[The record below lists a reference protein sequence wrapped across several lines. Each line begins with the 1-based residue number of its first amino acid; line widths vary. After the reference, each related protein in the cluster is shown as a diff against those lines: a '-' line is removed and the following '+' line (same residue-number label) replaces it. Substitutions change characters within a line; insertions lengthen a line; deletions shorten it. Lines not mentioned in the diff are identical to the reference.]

1 MHAGTGKVQIMFV
14 HVPTIQRHCRQS
26 FHVHLQIPQG
36 TGQMN
41 SSERQS
47 TKEPSEAVRPQS
59 ILAKCQGKV
68 FSFAPLGW
76 ALLRNA
82 HQARFPP
89 VEARKSKYVCLTSP
103 KGKGCLSIGVGRL
116 ALHNGQP
123 RSIKNFQLQSTT
135 CYYLLLPWW
144 TVGKS
149 PGHPCAPPR
158 LPWLPPLPLAEL
170 VHFEAKPQEPD
181 SK

>member
-1 MHAGTGKVQIMFV
+1 MFV

-59 ILAKCQGKV
+59 ILPKCQGRV
-68 FSFAPLGW
+68 FSLAPLGW

-116 ALHNGQP
+116 ALHHGQP

-135 CYYLLLPWW
+135 CYYLLLPWLLAK
-144 TVGKS
+144 V
-149 PGHPCAPPR
+149 PVIPAR
-158 LPWLPPLPLAEL
+158 LRDF
-170 VHFEAKPQEPD
+170 HD
-181 SK
+181 SLLFLLILLNWFTLRQNLRNRIQNNPKWV